1 MLGTIFNSKKR
12 SSNNESSNESL
23 KKIRTEE
30 LITRPTTQGLGLKEQ
45 TINIIPSPDII
56 EFYDA
61 DFKKQTETE
70 NLSREKTPYFISK
83 YFNPLRFD
91 KTGSRLDTHDDTWT
105 TDDIE
110 RQKNYEEAGEA
121 IQKNQNF
128 TCSKTLNSGFFN
140 KEKLNE
146 ETDIIILLYV
156 FSGKTSAILN
166 GFIMGNDLNIIPED
180 EPEESKENVFYID
193 AICANPRQPR
203 REGPVLPKISFGKKL
218 LDHVKEFAQKKGYD
232 GISLSSLMY
241 VINYYRRNE
250 FKHLPKLD
258 GITEK
263 EEDSEIKVL
272 AEKFAK
278 AKFKDDAEIEDYMFV
293 ELAMMNTEDDEA
305 KKKAAIKKYWEERNL
320 FKKEDS
326 DDEIVNEIF
335 TNYNEKFNDSS
346 DIGKFIKKLSE
357 KGFSTQRKIY
367 DNIPKNERKSKRVMI
382 KSIIQ
387 DESNPSS
394 EGFKMTYQ
402 FPIKR
407 TTAGGKKQRKTKKQ
421 TKRKFKKHRK
431 YKTKKQRK
439 SVRKQATKKS
449 KRKSRKTKKN

>member
-1 MLGTIFNSKKR
+1 MLGTTLNSKKR
-12 SSNNESSNESL
+12 KRE
-23 KKIRTEE
+23 EE

-45 TINIIPSPDII
+45 IVNIIPDPDII

-70 NLSREKTPYFISK
+70 NLSRENTPYFISK
-83 YFNPLRFD
+83 YFNPLRFN
-91 KTGSRLDTHDDTWT
+91 KVGSRLDTHDDTWT

-110 RQKNYEEAGEA
+110 RQKNYEEAGET

-166 GFIMGNDLNIIPED
+166 GFIMGNDLNIVPED
-180 EPEESKENVFYID
+180 ESGENVFYID

-203 REGPVLPKISFGKKL
+203 REGPGPELPKISFGRQL
-218 LDHVKEFAQKKGYD
+218 LDHVKEFAKEKDYY

-241 VINYYRRNE
+241 VINYYRKNE

-258 GITEK
+258 GTEKK
-263 EEDSEIKVL
+263 EEDSEIQEL
-272 AEKFAK
+272 AKKFAK
-278 AKFKDDAEIEDYMFV
+278 AKFKNDAEIEDYMFV

-320 FKKEDS
+320 FEGGDS
-326 DDEIVNEIF
+326 DDEKNKIVNEIF
-335 TNYNEKFNDSS
+335 TNYKEKFNDSS

-407 TTAGGKKQRKTKKQ
+407 TTEGGKKQRKTKKQ
-421 TKRKFKKHRK
+421 TKRKFKKQRK

>member
-12 SSNNESSNESL
+12 PSNNESL

-45 TINIIPSPDII
+45 IVNIIPDPDII

-70 NLSREKTPYFISK
+70 NLSRENTPYFISK

-91 KTGSRLDTHDDTWT
+91 KTGTRLDTDTE
-105 TDDIE
+105 IE
-110 RQKNYEEAGEA
+110 TEVQRQQNFKEAGEA

-140 KEKLNE
+140 TDKLNE

-156 FSGKTSAILN
+156 FSGTTSAILN

-203 REGPVLPKISFGKKL
+203 REGPGPELPKISFGRKL
-218 LDHVKEFAQKKGYD
+218 LDHVKEFAKEKDYY

-241 VINYYRRNE
+241 VINYYRKNE

-263 EEDSEIKVL
+263 TEDPKIKEL

-278 AKFKDDAEIEDYMFV
+278 AKFKNDAEIEDYMFV
-293 ELAMMNTEDDEA
+293 ELAMMNTEDNEA
-305 KKKAAIKKYWEERNL
+305 KKKAAIKNYWEVRNL
-320 FKKEDS
+320 FEGEDS
-326 DDEIVNEIF
+326 DDEIVNKIF

-402 FPIKR
+402 FPIPGK
-407 TTAGGKKQRKTKKQ
+407 TGGKKQRKTKKQ
-421 TKRKFKKHRK
+421 TKRKFKKQRK

-449 KRKSRKTKKN
+449 KRKSRKSRKSQKE